1 MQINIIYNLYK
12 KKQNKYKDSEGN
24 WPSSQCPVIAI
35 KTLFVMTKGEEEEE
49 LKVIKWILI
58 KLANDKLRWTAV

>member
-1 MQINIIYNLYK
+1 
-12 KKQNKYKDSEGN
+12 
-24 WPSSQCPVIAI
+24 
-35 KTLFVMTKGEEEEE
+35 MTKGEEEEA